1 MHVCVSMEGVERR
14 DRERKNRRKR
24 EKEMKVKKKTVSI
37 KLQKSRDGSDCSFEI
52 WKFNLILISVF

>member
-1 MHVCVSMEGVERR
+1 VCEHGRSWEERQ
-14 DRERKNRRKR
+14 R
-24 EKEMKVKKKTVSI
+24 EKEQKKERKRKESKKTVSI

>member
-1 MHVCVSMEGVERR
+1 MRVCVSMEGVGRR

-24 EKEMKVKKKTVSI
+24 EKEKKVKKTVSI

-52 WKFNLILISVF
+52 